1 MNRRMSIATPLAAL
15 ALVATGSLGAQQL
28 DRTKP
33 PVAGPR
39 PAVTA
44 PNVVK
49 ATLPNGLQVW
59 TVTQREL
66 PTVNASLI
74 IRAGAVNDGTSPGVA
89 QVTAS
94 LLDEGTARRSSL
106 EFARA
111 VESIGASLFAGAG
124 DEQTQVSL
132 QTLKKHADSAF
143 ALMGELVAQ
152 PAFKADELER
162 ERKSRLQGLRQ
173 QKDQPGT
180 IASQLFS
187 RTVYGAEHPYGHPAN
202 GTLASIGALT
212 RDDVAG
218 FYSRYY
224 RPNNAVLIVV
234 GDVTPAEASALA
246 TRAFAGWQRAAVPK
260 DAEAI
265 PARPAPQKTAIL
277 LVDKPGAAQ
286 SEIRIGHPGVSRT
299 SPDYYAIQVLNAALG
314 GQFASRINMNLREA
328 KGFTYGARSG
338 FTAGRGEGPFV
349 ASAGVFTG
357 KTDSSL
363 VEFFRELR
371 DVREGR
377 PLTAAEVDF
386 AKKSVIQAYPRR
398 IETNAGVAGTL
409 AELALY
415 RLPDAELTGYLA
427 RLDAVKPA
435 DVTRVAQKYLSPENS
450 VVVVVG
456 DVEKIRPGIVALGL
470 GPVTVVDAEG
480 KPVAE

>member
-1 MNRRMSIATPLAAL
+1 M
-15 ALVATGSLGAQQL
+15 
-28 DRTKP
+28 
-33 PVAGPR
+33 
-39 PAVTA
+39 
-44 PNVVK
+44 K

-74 IRAGAVNDGTSPGVA
+74 IRAGAANDAAHPGIA

-94 LLDEGTARRSSL
+94 LLDEGSTRRTAL
-106 EFARA
+106 EFAQA
-111 VESIGASLFAGAG
+111 VDFLGASLFAGAG
-124 DEQTQVSL
+124 SEETQVSL

-143 ALMGELVAQ
+143 SLMGELVTQ
-152 PAFKADELER
+152 PAFRAEELER
-162 ERKSRLQGLRQ
+162 ERKSRLQSLRQ

-180 IASQLFS
+180 IATQLFA
-187 RTVYGAEHPYGHPAN
+187 RTVYGVEHPYGHPSN

-212 RDDVAG
+212 RDDVAR
-218 FYSRYY
+218 FYGSYY

-246 TRAFAGWQRAAVPK
+246 RRAFAAWQRGDVPK
-260 DAEAI
+260 DAAAI

-286 SEIRIGHPGVSRT
+286 SEIRIGHPGVART

-328 KGFTYGARSG
+328 KGFTYGARTG

-377 PLTAAEVDF
+377 PLTPAEVDF

-415 RLPDAELTGYLA
+415 GLPEAELTGYLA
-427 RLDAVKPA
+427 KLDAVKPA

-456 DVEKIRPGIVALGL
+456 DVEKIRPGIAALGL
-470 GPVTVVDAEG
+470 GPVTVVDPEG
-480 KPVAE
+480 KPVSN

>member
-1 MNRRMSIATPLAAL
+1 MIRSGSIVAVLAAL
-15 ALVATGSLGAQQL
+15 AAPLAAQQL

-33 PVAGPR
+33 PAPGPV

-44 PNVVK
+44 PKVVK

-74 IRAGAVNDGTSPGVA
+74 IRAGAANDGTSPGVA

-94 LLDEGTARRSSL
+94 LLDEGTTRRSSL

-111 VESIGASLFAGAG
+111 VEAIGASLSAGAG
-124 DEQTQVSL
+124 DERTQVSL

-143 ALMGELVAQ
+143 ALMGELVTQ

-162 ERKSRLQGLRQ
+162 ERKSRLQSLRQ
-173 QKDQPGT
+173 QKDLPGT
-180 IASQLFS
+180 IASQLFTQ
-187 RTVYGAEHPYGHPAN
+187 TVYGAEHAYGHPAN
-202 GTLASIGALT
+202 GTLASIGALQ

-260 DAEAI
+260 DAEAV

-286 SEIRIGHPGVSRT
+286 SEIRIGHPGLSRT
-299 SPDYYAIQVLNAALG
+299 SPDYYPLLVLNTALG

-328 KGFTYGARSG
+328 KGFTYGARSA
-338 FTAGRGEGPFV
+338 FSAGRGDGPFI

-371 DVREGR
+371 EVRDAR
-377 PLTAAEVDF
+377 PMTQAEVDF
-386 AKKSVIQAYPRR
+386 AKKSLIQGYPRR
-398 IETNAGVAGTL
+398 IETNAGVASTL

-427 RLDAVKPA
+427 KIQAVKPA

-456 DVEKIRPGIVALGL
+456 DVEKIRPGIAALGI
-470 GPVTVVDAEG
+470 GPVTVVDPEG
-480 KPVAE
+480 KPVSN

>member
-1 MNRRMSIATPLAAL
+1 VIRSAPVVAALAAL
-15 ALVATGSLGAQQL
+15 AAPLAAQQL
-28 DRTKP
+28 DRSKP
-33 PVAGPR
+33 PAPGPV

-49 ATLPNGLQVW
+49 ATLPNGMQLW

-74 IRAGAVNDGTSPGVA
+74 IRAGAANDGTQPGVA

-94 LLDEGTARRSSL
+94 LLDEGTTRRSSL

-132 QTLKKHADSAF
+132 QALRKHADSAF
-143 ALMGELVAQ
+143 ALLGELVTQ

-162 ERKSRLQGLRQ
+162 ERKSRLQSLRQ
-173 QKDQPGT
+173 QNDQPGT
-180 IASQLFS
+180 IASQLFA
-187 RTVYGAEHPYGHPAN
+187 RTAYGVEHPYGHPAN

-212 RDDVAG
+212 RDDIAG

-234 GDVTPAEASALA
+234 GDLTPAEAAALA

-299 SPDYYAIQVLNAALG
+299 SPDYYPLLVLNTALG

-328 KGFTYGARSG
+328 KGFTYGARSSLN
-338 FTAGRGEGPFV
+338 AARGDGPFI

-371 DVREGR
+371 EVREGR
-377 PLTAAEVDF
+377 PMTQAEVDF
-386 AKKSVIQAYPRR
+386 AKKSLVQGYPRR
-398 IETNAGVAGTL
+398 IETNAGVAGAL

-427 RLDAVKPA
+427 KIQAVKPA
-435 DVTRVAQKYLSPENS
+435 DVTRVAQRYLAPENS

-456 DVEKIRPGIVALGL
+456 DVEKIRPGIAALGI
-470 GPVTVVDAEG
+470 GPVTVVDPEG
-480 KPVAE
+480 KPVSN